1 MRPQQNKK
9 MIAGLVSAVGAAV
22 LALCLLATGAFAA
35 PNPGPGSDGPQS
47 ANIPYVAWV
56 GEHVRLVTCDPAITT
71 GDEAQVANYQVEDW
85 SGYQFQP
92 PTPDG
97 DSGSSIGQI
106 FDPGPAAFFRSSE
119 PEHRIGDSEEQEGCV
134 ATDYKSLNPGLT
146 RIRVDVRNEG
156 TGAVV
161 FSHQFLVIWLTVN
174 KPTLAEAGLS
184 GNVNADGSAGDNTF
198 QSQANSSDLGKFLGD
213 PLGDGKFMPSP
224 FNPQTA
230 TNEDKGLIQIKV
242 TGSFPV
248 VKESPLSN
256 ILPEPSYTLPS
267 AWATLAGTLAS
278 SSEET
283 EPPGSNPMLWD
294 IHGTP
299 SEATTTNAGS
309 ATNDPLHDLF
319 FRPAFSSFT
328 SGETATVG
336 PFDPEAADAT
346 LLSDGRLNADD
357 APMPAMRVD
366 VNLAANEGGE
376 DLGGVGQISGASKAQ
391 VYSHDF
397 TGNAEA
403 EGNLYN
409 PYYGEY
415 IPATDRPVS
424 EASGITGSSPGGD
437 FPGFLNEHPNPY
449 TFWNSVLTTN
459 YRSSSPTG
467 CLRRAPGLAT
477 EATPEDDYQT
487 PSGPR
492 TETFYTDERGEAYVL
507 YTPGDGF
514 YLNHIPSITSDAN
527 GGCDLESLYE
537 KEIGHSS
544 ITARA
549 VYPYEP
555 VDYPAP
561 SEPLTSEPIVKTVSS
576 LWLKEIYEFPKGTTS
591 ADQNVRIVVAKAQD
605 IDGYPFVDETVCFHA
620 QQESGVLQFT
630 GSVTDTNGVL
640 EGEPGKTVNLGGTT
654 VVPSPIPS
662 EGEFCETTNSQGLAA
677 IELQNSSFTSVD
689 LTTFYV
695 NEGITRDNSLDFSTN
710 KAGEEKKKAEEEAKK
725 AEEEKKKAEE
735 AKKAEEKTAAEKKD
749 KEEEEANK
757 TTREKEEEANKT
769 TREKEE
775 EANKTTRE
783 KEEEAN
789 KTTREKEVAEKKIT
803 ETEAN
808 EKAAAEKKSNEEKAA
823 AEKKS
828 NEEKAAAE
836 KKSNEEKAAAE
847 ALKNKEEIERLVALN
862 KPAAITVT
870 PSGAPLAALVT
881 PIPGT
886 VSLSDVANGG
896 VKSSNVHKAKVAK
909 HSKKKGKKSS
919 KKGKKGKSKK
929 K

>member
-22 LALCLLATGAFAA
+22 LALCLLAAGAVAA

-56 GEHVRLVTCDPAITT
+56 GEHVRLVVCDPAITT
-71 GDEAQVANYQVEDW
+71 GGEEGQVANYQVEDW

-119 PEHRIGDSEEQEGCV
+119 PEHRIGESEEQEGCV

-146 RIRVDVRNEG
+146 RIRVDVRNEE

-184 GNVNADGSAGDNTF
+184 GNVNADGSPGDNTF
-198 QSQANSSDLGKFLGD
+198 QSQANSSDLSKFLGD

-224 FNPQTA
+224 FNPQAA

-256 ILPEPSYTLPS
+256 ILPNPSYTLPS
-267 AWATLAGTLAS
+267 DWATLAETLAS

-299 SEATTTNAGS
+299 SEATTSNAGS

-319 FRPAFSSFT
+319 SRPAFSNFT

-336 PFDPEAADAT
+336 PFDPEAADET
-346 LLSDGRLNADD
+346 LLSDGRINADD

-366 VNLAANEGGE
+366 VNLAANEGGT

-397 TGNAEA
+397 TGNAEE

-415 IPATDRPVS
+415 IPATDRPVN
-424 EASGITGSSPGGD
+424 EASGITGPSPGGD
-437 FPGFLNEHPNPY
+437 FPGFLNEHPTPY

-459 YRSSSPTG
+459 YRSSSATG
-467 CLRRAPGLAT
+467 CLRRAPGLST

-555 VDYPAP
+555 VDYPA
-561 SEPLTSEPIVKTVSS
+561 LTSEPLVKTVSS
-576 LWLKEIYEFPKGTTS
+576 LWLKEIYEFPKGTTT

-605 IDGYPFVDETVCFHA
+605 IDGYPFVGETVCFHA

-630 GSVTDTNGVL
+630 GSVVDTKGVL
-640 EGEPGKTVNLGGTT
+640 GQGEGATVSLSGTS
-654 VVPSPIPS
+654 VVPSPVPS
-662 EGEFCETTNSQGLAA
+662 EGEFCETTNSQGLAG

-689 LTTFYV
+689 LTTFYA
-695 NEGITRDNSLDFSTN
+695 NEGITRDNSIDFSTN
-710 KAGEEKKKAEEEAKK
+710 AAGVKEA
-725 AEEEKKKAEE
+725 EEKKKAEE
-735 AKKAEEKTAAEKKD
+735 AKQAEEKKKAEEAKAAEEAKKAEETKKAEEKKKAEEEKAASEAKNKAEEKANAEARAAE
-749 KEEEEANK
+749 EAANK
-757 TTREKEEEANKT
+757 LA
-769 TREKEE
+769 
-775 EANKTTRE
+775 
-783 KEEEAN
+783 
-789 KTTREKEVAEKKIT
+789 REKEVAEKKIT

-823 AEKKS
+823 TEVKKH
-828 NEEKAAAE
+828 EEEAKAHE
-836 KKSNEEKAAAE
+836 EEIKK
-847 ALKNKEEIERLVALN
+847 LTEEIEKLA
-862 KPAAITVT
+862 KSAATPAVVVGG
-870 PSGAPLAALVT
+870 GAPPLLYT
-881 PIPGT
+881 PVVGT
-886 VSLSDVANGG
+886 VGLGNAVAATATDSKG
-896 VKSSNVHKAKVAK
+896 HKALIADHKKKAK
-909 HSKKKGKKSS
+909 KAKKGKKGKQS
-919 KKGKKGKSKK
+919 KKGKSKK